1 MEIEFLGSLKNKPTI
16 FHHSG
21 MVASS
26 PVTLSTMNSIT
37 AMKPSWIR
45 VKAPGSPGYRYLKDQ
60 VENLGLHT
68 VCQEARCPNIGEC
81 WEQKT
86 LTIMILGD
94 TCTRFCK
101 FCNVKTGKGTGFVDE
116 QEPRRTAQL
125 LKPLNLNY
133 VVITSVD
140 RDDLE
145 DGGAMHFANTIRE
158 VKKECPKTTLEVLT
172 GDFSGSLDSLSMV
185 VESGPDVISHNLET
199 VERLTPSIRDR
210 RASYKTSLLQLQRV
224 KELSPSIYTK
234 SSLMLGLGEN
244 MDEVI
249 QSMQDLREIEVD
261 FLTLGQYLRPS
272 KIHNP
277 VERFV
282 TPEEFEELK
291 KIGYNI
297 GFKMVASGPLV
308 RSSYK
313 AGEYFIKEYI
323 EKTRSAAGDL

>member
-1 MEIEFLGSLKNKPTI
+1 
-16 FHHSG
+16 
-21 MVASS
+21 
-26 PVTLSTMNSIT
+26 MNSVNQV
-37 AMKPSWIR
+37 KPSWIR
-45 VKAPGSPGYRYLKDQ
+45 VKAPGSPGYGYLKDQ
-60 VENLGLHT
+60 VQSLGLHT

-101 FCNVKTGKGTGFVDE
+101 FCNVKTGKGNGWVDE
-116 QEPRRTAQL
+116 QEPARTAQL

-145 DGGAMHFANTIRE
+145 DGGANHFASTIRE
-158 VKKECPKTTLEVLT
+158 VKKNCPQTTLEVLI
-172 GDFSGSLDSLSMV
+172 GDLSGSLRDLTTV
-185 VESGPDVISHNLET
+185 VESRPDVISHNLET

-224 KELSPSIYTK
+224 KKLFPAIFTK

-244 MDEVI
+244 MDEVV
-249 QSMQDLREIEVD
+249 QSMHDLREIEVD

-291 KIGYNI
+291 NIGYKI

-313 AGEYFIKEYI
+313 AGEYFIKDYI
-323 EKTRSAAGDL
+323 QKNRSASVGP